1 MLHSTG
7 RIDSEISSKIGV
19 AKQEFR
25 ALSQIWSHANITK
38 RRKLQLYRSLVLS
51 KLLYGLQTV
60 WLSKGLRQRIDAFHC
75 SCIRRILGIAHSY
88 ISRVTNADVLRQGN
102 MMPLNKILLQQQL
115 LYYGR
120 LQRMPNHPA
129 QSLMDTQIGKR
140 RRGRPY
146 LSWVVEVR
154 KHVESITRDSAV
166 ISNEKQWRKVVS
178 QYCFS

>member
-1 MLHSTG
+1 MQVIATEGAKYGLYLNNSKLEMMQIHCNAPIYDGEGKAIKIKESIKYLGAILHRTG
-7 RIDSEISSKIGV
+7 RVDSEISSKLGM

-38 RRKLQLYRSLVLS
+38 RRKLELYRSLVIS

-102 MMPLNKILLQQQL
+102 AMPLSKILLQ
-115 LYYGR
+115 
-120 LQRMPNHPA
+120 
-129 QSLMDTQIGKR
+129 
-140 RRGRPY
+140 
-146 LSWVVEVR
+146 
-154 KHVESITRDSAV
+154 
-166 ISNEKQWRKVVS
+166 
-178 QYCFS
+178 